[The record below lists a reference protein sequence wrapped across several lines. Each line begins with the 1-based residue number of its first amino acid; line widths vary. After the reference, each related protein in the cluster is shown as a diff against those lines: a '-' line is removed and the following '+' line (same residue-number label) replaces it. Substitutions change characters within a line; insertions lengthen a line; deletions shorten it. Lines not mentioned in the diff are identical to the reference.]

1 MKLKCRGCKKE
12 FKYSE
17 KDIITNHLG
26 VPCEMVK
33 CPRCSAVNVLDID
46 FPSGISKKVVG
57 VRPKGL
63 ILSGK
68 AKI

>member
-1 MKLKCRGCKKE
+1 MEKICNDCRRT
-12 FKYSE
+12 FKYQAQ
-17 KDIITNHLG
+17 DIITEKDG
-26 VPCEMVK
+26 IPCIIIK
-33 CPRCSAVNVLDID
+33 CPKCNTFNVLDID